1 MEYRRLYI
9 LVKYNELWNKTEKNL
24 KVKFHSKPIYDEKYL
39 KNKVKAFN
47 EAVNTIFFHK
57 VKFQKKVFITFVLQ
71 Q

>member
-47 EAVNTIFFHK
+47 EAVNIIFFTK
-57 VKFQKKVFITFVLQ
+57 
-71 Q
+71 

>member
-24 KVKFHSKPIYDEKYL
+24 KVKFHRKPIYDEKYL

-47 EAVNTIFFHK
+47 EAVNTIFFTK
-57 VKFQKKVFITFVLQ
+57 
-71 Q
+71 